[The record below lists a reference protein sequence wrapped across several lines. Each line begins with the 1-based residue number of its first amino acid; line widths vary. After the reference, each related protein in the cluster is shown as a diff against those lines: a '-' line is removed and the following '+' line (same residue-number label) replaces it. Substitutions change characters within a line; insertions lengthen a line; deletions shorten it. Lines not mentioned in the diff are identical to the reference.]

1 MIDLRDTPM
10 TDIDK
15 KQRVPRRAHD
25 LTLQDRVAIIR
36 QLDFGAGLNDKTVSR
51 FAESSTA
58 IDIRRRR
65 FVYKAGEEADALY
78 AIIKGRIKLCRIEA
92 HNTNREAVIDI
103 LPEGSLF
110 GESALY
116 SRAGRREN
124 CAVAYEGS
132 TLLKIPA
139 EQFKLAMAEEPQLH
153 DYTFR
158 LIGQRLE
165 NAERRLADF
174 ALNAIP
180 ARLDR
185 LLADFSDRYGVRE
198 SEGVLIDIPL
208 PHREIA
214 SIVGSTRESVTVRLN
229 AMRREGTIEFVNR
242 RILVKR
248 PEGLVHEIPEARL
261 VN

>member
-1 MIDLRDTPM
+1 MQPKRANALSAADLATIIQHLGFGSTLGDQL
-10 TDIDK
+10 IS
-15 KQRVPRRAHD
+15 QLASSAVVLD
-25 LTLQDRVAIIR
+25 L
-36 QLDFGAGLNDKTVSR
+36 
-51 FAESSTA
+51 
-58 IDIRRRR
+58 RRRR
-65 FVYKAGEEADALY
+65 FVYRAGDPADSLY
-78 AIIKGRIKLCRIEA
+78 AIVHGTIKLCRIDHDTE
-92 HNTNREAVIDI
+92 REAVIDI
-103 LPEGSLF
+103 LSEGSLF

-116 SRAGRREN
+116 STAGRREN
-124 CAVAYEGS
+124 SAVAYANS
-132 TLLKIPA
+132 RLLRIPSGDF
-139 EQFKLAMAEEPQLH
+139 QKGMAEDDRLH

-165 NAERRLADF
+165 QAERRLADF

-185 LLADFSDRYGVRE
+185 LLADFSDRYGVPER
-198 SEGVLIDIPL
+198 EGVLIDIPL

-248 PEGLVHEIPEARL
+248 PESLVREISLASKVANPA
-261 VN
+261 

>member
-1 MIDLRDTPM
+1 M
-10 TDIDK
+10 TEINK
-15 KQRVPRRAHD
+15 KQKSPRRA
-25 LTLQDRVAIIR
+25 QDFSAPDRAAIIR
-36 QLDFGAGLNDKTVSR
+36 RLEFGASLSDETVSQ
-51 FAESSTA
+51 FAECSVVL
-58 IDIRRRR
+58 DVRRRR
-65 FVYKAGEEADALY
+65 FVYSAGDQADALY
-78 AIIKGRIKLCRIEA
+78 AIVSGRIKLCRIEPE
-92 HNTNREAVIDI
+92 TDREAVIDI

-116 SRAGRREN
+116 STAGRREN
-124 CAVAYEGS
+124 CAIAYENC
-132 TLLKIPA
+132 TLLRIPS
-139 EQFKLAMAEEPQLH
+139 EQFRAAMAREPLLH

-158 LIGQRLE
+158 LIGHRLE

-185 LLADFSDRYGVRE
+185 LLADFSDRYGVPE
-198 SEGVLIDIPL
+198 SAGVLIDIPL

-229 AMRREGTIEFVNR
+229 AMRRAGTIEFVNR

-248 PEGLVHEIPEARL
+248 PEGLLPPTSEVTIL
-261 VN
+261 N

>member
-1 MIDLRDTPM
+1 MSDTGNKPK
-10 TDIDK
+10 T
-15 KQRVPRRAHD
+15 PRRAQD
-25 LTLQDRVAIIR
+25 LTATDRATIVR
-36 QLDFGAGLNDKTVSR
+36 QLEFGSSLGDQTVSQ
-51 FAESSTA
+51 FAECSSML
-58 IDIRRRR
+58 DVRRRR
-65 FVYKAGEEADALY
+65 FVYRAGDQADALY
-78 AIIKGRIKLCRIEA
+78 AIVSGRIKLCRIEPQ
-92 HNTNREAVIDI
+92 TDREAVIDI
-103 LPEGSLF
+103 LPEGALF

-124 CAVAYEGS
+124 CAVAYES
-132 TLLKIPA
+132 CTLLKIPSDQFRIGMAA
-139 EQFKLAMAEEPQLH
+139 EPMLH
-153 DYTFR
+153 EYTFQ

-165 NAERRLADF
+165 HAEQRLADF

-198 SEGVLIDIPL
+198 SAGVLIDIPL

-248 PEGLVHEIPEARL
+248 PEGLLHSTTEVTVAS
-261 VN
+261 